1 MVRRVPARPR
11 IGGAAPAWGS
21 GTRWISNRFVPSSS
35 SGRPAVIAIRSPDWA
50 TPYSRA
56 RAMRGGALPLLRSV
70 RVLCEA
76 LCRSYNVRKLTD
88 LAQVEKR
95 AQDSVRIGLNKVR
108 TDWVL
113 VHDGARPFVSE
124 EMVNEL
130 LESAQRHGAAVL
142 GVPVKDTMKKVNV
155 DGIIEE
161 TPERQ
166 SMWAVQTPQAFRLS
180 ELKRAHAR
188 AREEELAATDDAMLM
203 EHLGFDVRI
212 VRGDYYNIKITT
224 PEDLCC
230 KVSVATHAQNGRSNI
245 MRVGQGF
252 DVHRLTEGR
261 PLIVGGVHIPYAKGL
276 DGR

>member
-1 MVRRVPARPR
+1 MDDLKGEVVVTVGVVVAAAGQGKRMRKGFNKQFIQLGDRP
-11 IGGAAPAWGS
+11 ILMHTLQA
-21 GTRWISNRFVPSSS
+21 FEHMSSVEQIVVVTS
-35 SGRPAVIAIRSPDWA
+35 AGDIAK
-50 TPYSRA
+50 
-56 RAMRGGALPLLRSV
+56 
-70 RVLCEA
+70 CEA
-76 LCRSYNVRKLTD
+76 LCRSYNVRKVTD
-88 LAQVEKR
+88 VVAGGKTR
-95 AQDSVRIGLNKVR
+95 QDSVRIGLNKVR

-130 LESAQRHGAAVL
+130 LESAQKHGAAVL
-142 GVPVKDTMKKVNV
+142 GVPVKDTIKKVNV

-161 TPERQ
+161 TPERK

-224 PEDLCC
+224 PEDLWFAE
-230 KVSVATHAQNGRSNI
+230 SILQH
-245 MRVGQGF
+245 MRKMG
-252 DVHRLTEGR
+252 DRT
-261 PLIVGGVHIPYAKGL
+261 
-276 DGR
+276 